1 MKKAPS
7 VALVGAGS
15 VSRSCLARIP
25 KLREQLGPVKAPSF
39 RVASR
44 LANTLRSGFAVR
56 EYRDLDH
63 SKIIFLAVPERIL
76 DRTVGELAGSGL
88 DWAGRTIILCCRA
101 RDSRTLQRLGR
112 LGAQVASLDTV
123 GDLREE
129 RYVVEGD
136 RDAVR
141 EVARLLGEAR
151 TRLIQIDAAHKDL
164 YRAGIWMSSQGL
176 LPLLDAA
183 VVHLRRAGMARQQA
197 LPIVA
202 ELMHRC
208 LRDYQRAGRKA
219 RNAPDFWPADEIAP
233 EPIQHRP
240 QPFIPATD
248 ARAS

>member
-1 MKKAPS
+1 MKKTPS
-7 VALVGAGS
+7 VGLVGAGS

-56 EYRDLDH
+56 EYSDLAR
-63 SKIIFLAVPERIL
+63 SKIILLAVPERIL
-76 DRTVGELAGSGL
+76 DRTVDELAASSL
-88 DWAGRTIILCCRA
+88 EWAGRTVILCCRA
-101 RDSRTLQRLGR
+101 RDSRTLQRLAR
-112 LGAQVASLDTV
+112 LGARVASLDSL

-129 RYVVEGD
+129 RFVVEGD

-141 EVARLLGEAR
+141 DLARLLGEAR
-151 TRLIQIDAAHKDL
+151 TRLIEIDASHKDL

-202 ELMHRC
+202 ELMHRS

-219 RNAPDFWPADEIAP
+219 RNAPQLWPADEVAL
-233 EPIQHRP
+233 EPITPRP
-240 QPFIPATD
+240 QPFSAVTD
-248 ARAS
+248 ARAC